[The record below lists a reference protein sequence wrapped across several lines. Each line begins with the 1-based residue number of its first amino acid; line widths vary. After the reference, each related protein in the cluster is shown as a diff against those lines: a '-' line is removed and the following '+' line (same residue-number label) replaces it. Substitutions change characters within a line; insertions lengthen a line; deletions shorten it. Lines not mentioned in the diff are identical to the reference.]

1 MKFHFQQAVRAL
13 ILLTFTIFIFKL
25 HFTGEMTKFI
35 NPKYLGL
42 SQSASVI
49 FLILFFVQ
57 TTRIWTVKE
66 RIHSHSHCEHNH
78 PNHTC
83 EHHHDHGDTP
93 FTIKK
98 LISYSIIIFP
108 LLTGFLLPAKIL
120 DASIADK
127 KGGMTILTNQKQT
140 NNGGSSEN
148 DNLVENENQYEENH
162 VIDENINPNIMEQ
175 NSISEEEYDQLTQR
189 LSASS
194 NIVMNDAMFSTYYDE
209 IKVDIQKFKGKQIV
223 LKGFVYKENGFNK
236 NQLVISRFLITHCVA
251 DASIIGF
258 LSEFPEASTVKEDTW
273 IEANGVLDIATY
285 NGTELPIIKITDWK
299 QIGEPKEPYLYPLS
313 IKIM

>member
-57 TTRIWTVKE
+57 TTRIWTIKE
-66 RIHSHSHCEHNH
+66 SIHSHSHCEHNH
-78 PNHTC
+78 QNHTC

-148 DNLVENENQYEENH
+148 GNLVKNENQYEENH

-209 IKVDIQKFKGKQIV
+209 IKVDIQKFKGKRIV

-285 NGTELPIIKITDWK
+285 NGTELPIIKITDWI
-299 QIGEPKEPYLYPLS
+299 QISEPKEPYLYPLS

>member
-1 MKFHFQQAVRAL
+1 VKFHFQQAVRAL

-57 TTRIWTVKE
+57 TTRIWTIKE
-66 RIHSHSHCEHNH
+66 SIHSHSHCEHNH
-78 PNHTC
+78 QNHTC

-148 DNLVENENQYEENH
+148 DNLVKNENQYEENH

-209 IKVDIQKFKGKQIV
+209 IKVDIQKFKGKQIA

-285 NGTELPIIKITDWK
+285 NGTELPIIKITDWI
-299 QIGEPKEPYLYPLS
+299 QISEPKEPYLYPLS